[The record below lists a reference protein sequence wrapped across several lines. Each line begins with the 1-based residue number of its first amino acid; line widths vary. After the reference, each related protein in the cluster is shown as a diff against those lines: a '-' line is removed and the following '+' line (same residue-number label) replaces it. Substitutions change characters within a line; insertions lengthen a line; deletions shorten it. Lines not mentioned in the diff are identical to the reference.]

1 MLADFLG
8 DDEFHVDRILSGPN
22 AKGEYLIKWLGFGRC
37 HHTSFFFVSIFFAI
51 FGYFLDII
59 TYRLLAYVL

>member
-37 HHTSFFFVSIFFAI
+37 HHTSFFFVSIFLQFLAI
-51 FGYFLDII
+51 F
-59 TYRLLAYVL
+59 

>member
-37 HHTSFFFVSIFFAI
+37 RHTCFFFVSIFFAI
-51 FGYFLDII
+51 FGYFLDFI